1 MREEEAMTGGAM
13 NEEGSGMKSS
23 GERDAAA
30 VDKDDDED
38 WGIEA
43 VEGRVGKGRTS
54 GGAVVERFRDT
65 ECCCCR

>member
-1 MREEEAMTGGAM
+1 MVVDGIDCHDGDGVDDDANADDVGGH
-13 NEEGSGMKSS
+13 
-23 GERDAAA
+23 A

-54 GGAVVERFRDT
+54 GGAVVERFRDK